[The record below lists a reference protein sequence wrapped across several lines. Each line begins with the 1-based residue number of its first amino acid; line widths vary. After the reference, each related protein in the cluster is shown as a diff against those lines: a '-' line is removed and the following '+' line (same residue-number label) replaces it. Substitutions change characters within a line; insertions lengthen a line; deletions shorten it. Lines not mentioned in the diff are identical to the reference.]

1 MIKKLSAVSLILLIA
16 LLSFSGTILAQD
28 GDGIDIGKVTSED
41 AENKI
46 TGFLNFT
53 LKVIAPALGL
63 IALVIAGLKFAFKEG
78 EDAGMLA
85 RVMVGVGFALGA
97 VGIVGWLMSSLDFGG
112 F

>member
-16 LLSFSGTILAQD
+16 LLSISGTILAQD
-28 GDGIDIGKVTSED
+28 GLDIEEVSSDD
-41 AENKI
+41 AEERI
-46 TGFLNFT
+46 TGLIDFVLR
-53 LKVIAPALGL
+53 VVAPALGL